1 MINLLIKHPTKII
14 NGTITLP
21 ASKSICNRVLV
32 LQKVLQFTQP
42 IHNIS
47 LADDSVVMQQSLLKT
62 TGTIDVKN
70 AGTCMRFLT
79 AYYAST
85 PNTDVILCGSQRM
98 HKRPIGALV
107 DALISLGA
115 DIKYLDK
122 KGFAPIHIKGK
133 KLLGGQVTIN
143 ASVSSQFI
151 TALML
156 VAPSFKNGLIIKL
169 ADKIASKPYITMTAD
184 LLNQFGVSVTVLNDV
199 VINPYQPKPNNTA
212 ITIEPDW
219 SAAAFWYQ
227 IILFSKQANITVA
240 DLSTNSIQGDAII
253 AQYMQNLGVST
264 VFNNHGAA
272 LSKNKNRLEEATFDM
287 LNYPDMVMSMAVMMC
302 VLNIP
307 CTFNNVS
314 HLQDKESNRLE
325 AITTELNKCGFNV
338 SHNQHQLFITPV
350 AKVKYHQV
358 ISFNTYDD
366 HRMAMALAPLALL
379 FDGVVVNNAA
389 VVEKSYPHFWDDLC
403 KVGFTI
409 ETL

>member
-14 NGTITLP
+14 EGNITLP
-21 ASKSICNRVLV
+21 ASKSICNRVLI
-32 LQKVLQFTQP
+32 LQKVLQFTNP
-42 IHNIS
+42 IINIS
-47 LADDSVVMQQSLLKT
+47 KADDSVVMQQSLQKT

-79 AYYAST
+79 AYYAAT
-85 PNTDVILCGSQRM
+85 PNTDVILCGSERM

-107 DALISLGA
+107 DALITLGA

-122 KGFAPIHIKGK
+122 KGFAPLHIKGK
-133 KLLGGQVTIN
+133 KILGGQVNID

-156 VAPSFKNGLIIKL
+156 VAPSFKNGLVIKL
-169 ADKIASKPYITMTAD
+169 GDKIASKPYINMTAD
-184 LLNQFGVSVTVLNDV
+184 LLNQLGVAVNILNDI
-199 VINPYQPKPNNTA
+199 VINPYQPKQTNTA

-219 SAAAFWYQ
+219 SSAAFWYQ
-227 IILFSKQANITVA
+227 IILFAKQANLTVK
-240 DLSTNSIQGDAII
+240 DLNVNSIQGDATI
-253 AQYMQNLGVST
+253 AQHMQNLGVST
-264 VFNNHGAA
+264 VFTNKVAA
-272 LSKNKNRLEEATFDM
+272 LTKNNNLLDEATFDM

-307 CTFNNVS
+307 STFNNVA
-314 HLQDKESNRLE
+314 HLQDKESNRLD

-338 SHNQHQLFITPV
+338 SHNHQQLYITPV
-350 AKVKYHQV
+350 TKVNYHQT
-358 ISFNTYDD
+358 INFNTYQD

-379 FDGVVVNNAA
+379 FDGVVVENAA